1 MKDREA
7 WCASVQGV
15 AESNMTEQ
23 LNKCVCV
30 CVCVCVC
37 IYSVCIIFSPFP
49 LFPKNF
55 PNVINTLWKKMI
67 W

>member
-37 IYSVCIIFSPFP
+37 LCIFIVFVSFFSPSHCFLRIFP
-49 LFPKNF
+49 MSLILFG
-55 PNVINTLWKKMI
+55 KK
-67 W
+67 